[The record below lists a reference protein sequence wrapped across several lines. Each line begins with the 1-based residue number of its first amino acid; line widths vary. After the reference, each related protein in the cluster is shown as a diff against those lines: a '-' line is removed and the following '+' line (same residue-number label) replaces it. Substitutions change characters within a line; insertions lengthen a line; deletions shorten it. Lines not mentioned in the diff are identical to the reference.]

1 MELNI
6 NKGELAT
13 VLIFAEVGIIKAR
26 KRQDQWGGFEKDFLD
41 ETMKK
46 IEELRKKAY
55 ED

>member
-6 NKGELAT
+6 NKDELAAI
-13 VLIFAEVGIIKAR
+13 LFFAETGIIKVR
-26 KRQDQWGGFEKDFLD
+26 ERQDQLGGFKKKFLD
-41 ETMKK
+41 ETIEK